1 MEAFLTILF
10 ITLISGLP
18 LLYLILMIVFLV
30 SKNPK
35 LKTAGKVMLGIL
47 ITIIVLFV
55 ILFVTCT
62 GLIFFSAFS

>member
-10 ITLISGLP
+10 ITLINGLP
-18 LLYLILMIVFLV
+18 LLYLILMIAFLV